1 MPDLAI
7 SVPCLTSKSMVR
19 LIRRPWAY
27 SMLPQLGAASRYGNL
42 PVVLVLDILYAVL
55 GDDLDVDALEVNGKT
70 SLELLG
76 AQAHDLETLL
86 VVDVGVMVLVE
97 QREAVV
103 PVETPC

>member
-55 GDDLDVDALEVNGKT
+55 GDDLDVDALEVDRET
-70 SLELLG
+70 SLQLLR
-76 AQAHDLETLL
+76 AHAHDLDALL
-86 VVDVGVMVLVE
+86 VGDVWVVVLI
-97 QREAVV
+97 
-103 PVETPC
+103 